1 MRSRTLAVLAAA
13 ALVSGGC
20 YRVTVITG
28 APPADS
34 TTVKPVDKPWQ
45 LSFVYG
51 LVPPPD
57 VDTKAQCP
65 QGFAV
70 VQTER
75 SFLNGLVSALS
86 WSIFTPMHT
95 KVTCAAGPVAK

>member
-1 MRSRTLAVLAAA
+1 MRARSLTVVATA
-13 ALVSGGC
+13 ALMCGGC

-28 APPADS
+28 APPVDS
-34 TTVKPVDKPWQ
+34 LTTKPVDRPWQ
-45 LSFVYG
+45 KSFVYG

-57 VDTKAQCP
+57 VDTKEQCP
-65 QGFAV
+65 LGFAV

-75 SFLNGLVSALS
+75 SFLNGLVSAITY
-86 WSIFTPMHT
+86 SIFTPMHT